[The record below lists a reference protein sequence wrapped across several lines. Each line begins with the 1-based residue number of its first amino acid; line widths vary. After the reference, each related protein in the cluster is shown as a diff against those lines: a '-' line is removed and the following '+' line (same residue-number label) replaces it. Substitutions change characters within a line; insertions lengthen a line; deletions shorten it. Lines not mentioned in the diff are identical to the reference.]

1 MLSIDEKS
9 RNTEAER
16 EAPKEQV
23 AANQRGNNIQ
33 EDILGPKCHWIEKRR
48 HLAYNITWKWENE
61 AMKAALIL
69 GGQQERDFMKKWKAL
84 KTMDKKRTFQ
94 IITSVDKL

>member
-33 EDILGPKCHWIEKRR
+33 EDILGPKCH
-48 HLAYNITWKWENE
+48 
-61 AMKAALIL
+61 
-69 GGQQERDFMKKWKAL
+69 
-84 KTMDKKRTFQ
+84 
-94 IITSVDKL
+94 